1 MIWHLNV
8 SLKNWHCYENGIV
21 HSKFQYYVLDDFSR
35 SRMECTKT
43 EMPLSLFVENG
54 NQYTDW
60 ILPELSP
67 SKLKI
72 LLGWKV

>member
-1 MIWHLNV
+1 
-8 SLKNWHCYENGIV
+8 
-21 HSKFQYYVLDDFSR
+21 
-35 SRMECTKT
+35 MECTKT
-43 EMPLSLFVENG
+43 EMPLSSFVENG
-54 NQYTDW
+54 NQYNDW

>member
-1 MIWHLNV
+1 
-8 SLKNWHCYENGIV
+8 
-21 HSKFQYYVLDDFSR
+21 
-35 SRMECTKT
+35 MECTKT
-43 EMPLSLFVENG
+43 EMPLSSFVENG

>member
-1 MIWHLNV
+1 
-8 SLKNWHCYENGIV
+8 
-21 HSKFQYYVLDDFSR
+21 
-35 SRMECTKT
+35 MECKKS
-43 EMPLSLFVENG
+43 EMPLSSFVENG